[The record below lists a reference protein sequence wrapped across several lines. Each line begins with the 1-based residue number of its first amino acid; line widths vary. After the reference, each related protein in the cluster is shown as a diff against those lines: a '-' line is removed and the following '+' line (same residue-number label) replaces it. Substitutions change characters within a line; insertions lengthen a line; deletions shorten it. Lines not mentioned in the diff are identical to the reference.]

1 MISISVMQVASRR
14 GRCWVH
20 DAAADAVR
28 AGRHHPGHAEE
39 SLLMAPALCGAAV
52 HELKRDG

>member
-20 DAAADAVR
+20 DAVS
-28 AGRHHPGHAEE
+28 AGRHHPGPAEE
-39 SLLMAPALCGAAV
+39 SLLMAPAICGAAV
-52 HELKRDG
+52 HELKREG